1 MFSIVCIAYL
11 HQEKGNDDDCAD
23 LDNTAFK
30 YSLGISAT
38 VFALSFLSFVFGS
51 CAMCISDKE
60 DTDKCCI
67 VDMYL
72 LGLLCILEIGSCF
85 ALCPQLEGICSLTT
99 PHKIATTL
107 VLKLFCAILLVSVT
121 IYL

>member
-38 VFALSFLSFVFGS
+38 VFTLSFLSLVCGS
-51 CAMCISDKE
+51 YFMCTSDKKYK
-60 DTDKCCI
+60 DGYCS
-67 VDMYL
+67 VDMIFL
-72 LGLLCILEIGSCF
+72 VLLCILEIGSCF